1 MFFERHGASKPPLTF
16 LPRIPPRIVRGNPT
30 GRERGRERERE
41 GERERDHTNN
51 TNSLSRQEYCFSIET
66 VEKCLRSQ
74 PLI

>member
-41 GERERDHTNN
+41 GESEREKEITQITQILCLDNN
-51 TNSLSRQEYCFSIET
+51 IAFLLKQ
-66 VEKCLRSQ
+66 LRNA
-74 PLI
+74 